1 MIAFILSSKQIADEL
16 TIDFGDISP
25 SYLPLANEYLLDFQL
40 QELKKIC
47 SKIYISRRTIDR
59 PLDNFSELKEF
70 IVEKNI
76 SLTMLILKILKTF
89 KEDDIIFLWGDTLI
103 KYPDFLPSKNSIL
116 FTVDKV
122 KIPYPNWY
130 SFPDNSIMCGSF
142 YIKRKQIGIILEKK
156 INDFKTFIDLLSV
169 NSEILKLD
177 KGNWY
182 DFGNFHTYYNSK
194 KNFLETRSFN
204 NIKIISNKFIEKSS
218 KDISKIVYEFNWLK
232 YSQKLFPGLLPVVKN
247 LNISD

>member
-47 SKIYISRRTIDR
+47 SKIYISRRTIDK

-116 FTVDKV
+116 FTL
-122 KIPYPNWY
+122 YHH
-130 SFPDNSIMCGSF
+130 FF
-142 YIKRKQIGIILEKK
+142 
-156 INDFKTFIDLLSV
+156 
-169 NSEILKLD
+169 
-177 KGNWY
+177 
-182 DFGNFHTYYNSK
+182 
-194 KNFLETRSFN
+194 
-204 NIKIISNKFIEKSS
+204 
-218 KDISKIVYEFNWLK
+218 
-232 YSQKLFPGLLPVVKN
+232 
-247 LNISD
+247 